1 MNRQTCILITC
12 PSITISTIEVILRK
26 RNAKKL
32 EANEKLKSG
41 IFCVLESGICIG
53 RIHNPAPRIRNPQHG
68 IQNLILSWITLHG
81 EMFYTQHQHAYYPY
95 CSPYV
100 YKGVDKEKLLQNQE
114 PLWLEIVF
122 FILVTSLFDS
132 GVKL

>member
-1 MNRQTCILITC
+1 
-12 PSITISTIEVILRK
+12 
-26 RNAKKL
+26 
-32 EANEKLKSG
+32 
-41 IFCVLESGICIG
+41 
-53 RIHNPAPRIRNPQHG
+53 
-68 IQNLILSWITLHG
+68 
-81 EMFYTQHQHAYYPY
+81 MFYTQHQHAYYPY

-100 YKGVDKEKLLQNQE
+100 YKGFDKDKLLQNQE